1 MLNLYCDRDVKRRAL
16 VTMERLMISNLFSGR
31 GMTASAIP
39 NKKAYETFASI
50 LSASVKKSVPS
61 GRTSPFVKAQPRI
74 GSLEETDS
82 LSETELEDK
91 YCSMC
96 GSRIKEDGTCP
107 ICIVPVFISGN
118 PGSRSLGISP
128 SGTIQASAGNRITA
142 SYRRRR

>member
-1 MLNLYCDRDVKRRAL
+1 MTEIAALNLLSYSPMKTSSGSVPKASGSFTSFLRDSVRK
-16 VTMERLMISNLFSGR
+16 SD
-31 GMTASAIP
+31 
-39 NKKAYETFASI
+39 
-50 LSASVKKSVPS
+50 LSAEASSPAKS
-61 GRTSPFVKAQPRI
+61 QPRI
-74 GSLEETDS
+74 GSLDEAGS

>member
-1 MLNLYCDRDVKRRAL
+1 
-16 VTMERLMISNLFSGR
+16 MERLMISNLFSGR
-31 GMTASAIP
+31 GMTAPVIP
-39 NKKAYETFASI
+39 NKKASETFSSI
-50 LSASVKKSVPS
+50 LSASVKKISLS

-107 ICIVPVFISGN
+107 ICIVPIFISGN
-118 PGSRSLGISP
+118 PGSRSLDMSQQTAIR
-128 SGTIQASAGNRITA
+128 TMVGNRMTA
-142 SYRRRR
+142 SYRRRK

>member
-1 MLNLYCDRDVKRRAL
+1 MTEIAA
-16 VTMERLMISNLFSGR
+16 SNLLTYSQITIPAGSVPKASGSF
-31 GMTASAIP
+31 T
-39 NKKAYETFASI
+39 SI
-50 LSASVKKSVPS
+50 LRDSVRKSDLSANASSQAN
-61 GRTSPFVKAQPRI
+61 AQPRI
-74 GSLEETDS
+74 GSLDEAGS